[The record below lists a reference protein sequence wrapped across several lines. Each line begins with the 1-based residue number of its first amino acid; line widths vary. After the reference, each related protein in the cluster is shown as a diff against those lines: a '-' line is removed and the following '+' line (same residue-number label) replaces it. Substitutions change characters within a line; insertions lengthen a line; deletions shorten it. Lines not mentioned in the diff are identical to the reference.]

1 MALSIRN
8 PETEKLA
15 RELAAASGETITL
28 AITRALAER
37 LERLRGRA
45 TGTDMAEELLKIS
58 KRCRA
63 LPDKDKRP
71 ADEILGYNATG
82 APE

>member
-1 MALSIRN
+1 
-8 PETEKLA
+8 
-15 RELAAASGETITL
+15 
-28 AITRALAER
+28 
-37 LERLRGRA
+37 
-45 TGTDMAEELLKIS
+45 MAEELLKIS

-71 ADEILGYNATG
+71 ADEILGYNAAG